1 MANIKVNDI
10 KPAGADLFGDY
21 ESYMDKLVDNEIN
34 NIRGGMMVMET
45 DTVVASCACP
55 TQLAASGMELHL

>member
-21 ESYMDKLVDNEIN
+21 ESYMDKLVDTEIN
-34 NIRGGMMVMET
+34 NIKGGIRMMIT

-55 TQLAASGMELHL
+55 SQNIKLQDFIA

>member
-21 ESYMDKLVDNEIN
+21 ESYMDKLVDSEIN
-34 NIRGGMMVMET
+34 NIKGGAVNV
-45 DTVVASCACP
+45 TVVASCACD
-55 TQLAASGMELHL
+55 AA

>member
-21 ESYMDKLVDNEIN
+21 ESYMDELVDSEIN
-34 NIRGGMMVMET
+34 NIKGGRASGVQV
-45 DTVVASCACP
+45 TVVASCAC
-55 TQLAASGMELHL
+55 QAQR

>member
-21 ESYMDKLVDNEIN
+21 ESYMDKLVDSEIN
-34 NIRGGMMVMET
+34 NIKGGMMVT
-45 DTVVASCACP
+45 DTWAASCACP
-55 TQLAASGMELHL
+55 AQLAQDIA

>member
-10 KPAGADLFGDY
+10 KPAGADLFGDN
-21 ESYMDKLVDNEIN
+21 ESYMDKLVDTEIN
-34 NIRGGMMVMET
+34 NIKGGMKMMET

-55 TQLAASGMELHL
+55 TQVVQLQSLIA